1 MVPARVGRGHAKPY
15 SGSPPFGNFRSTRA
29 LAHEDPVTDEESA
42 MTART
47 ALVLGATGGVGGAVA
62 RRLAAEGWAV
72 RALHRDPG
80 RVRRD
85 EDGLDWVR
93 GDAMAAADVVAAA
106 TKAALIVHAV
116 NPPGYRDW
124 DRLVLPML
132 EASIA
137 AARDSG
143 ARLIL
148 PGNVYVYGREA
159 GPNPGA
165 DAPQTPRTAKGRIRI
180 AMEDRLRESGVRSL
194 IVRAGDFFGPRTT
207 ANSWF
212 SAALVRPGKPVRT
225 VLDPGTPGVG
235 HQWAYLPDVA
245 ETIVRLGS
253 REAELP
259 PFAAFNMDGHWDAD
273 GRQMIAA
280 IARAVGHEVRV
291 RRFPWA
297 LLPLAAP
304 FWPLAREIREM
315 RYLWREPLRMSNA
328 GLVECLG
335 HEPHTPLDVAV
346 RETLIGLGCLRDAG

>member
-1 MVPARVGRGHAKPY
+1 
-15 SGSPPFGNFRSTRA
+15 
-29 LAHEDPVTDEESA
+29 
-42 MTART
+42 MTTRT

-62 RRLAAEGWAV
+62 RRLAAGGWVV

-80 RVRRD
+80 RVASAA
-85 EDGLDWVR
+85 DGLDWRR
-93 GDAMAAADVVAAA
+93 GDAMIPADVAAA
-106 TKAALIVHAV
+106 ASGASLIVHAV

-132 EASIA
+132 DASIA
-137 AARDSG
+137 AARAAQ
-143 ARLIL
+143 ARLLL
-148 PGNVYVYGREA
+148 PGNVYVYGRDA

-180 AMEDRLRESGVRSL
+180 AMEARLHEAGVRSL
-194 IVRAGDFFGPRTT
+194 VVRAGDFFGPRTT

-225 VLDPGTPGVG
+225 MLDPGFPGIG

-245 ETIVRLGS
+245 ETMVRLAE

-259 PFAAFNMDGHWDAD
+259 RFAAFNMDGHWDPD
-273 GRQMIAA
+273 GRQMVAA
-280 IARAVGHEVRV
+280 IARAVGREVRV
-291 RRFPWA
+291 RRFPWG

-315 RYLWREPLRMSNA
+315 RYLWREPLRMSNE
-328 GLVECLG
+328 GLMAFLG
-335 HEPHTPLDVAV
+335 AEPHTPLGEAV
-346 RETLIGLGCLRDAG
+346 RETLAGLGCLRDQGPR

>member
-1 MVPARVGRGHAKPY
+1 
-15 SGSPPFGNFRSTRA
+15 
-29 LAHEDPVTDEESA
+29 
-42 MTART
+42 MTTGT

-62 RRLAAEGWAV
+62 RRLRAEGWTV

-80 RVRRD
+80 RAARTA
-85 EDGLDWVR
+85 DGLDWVR
-93 GDAMAAADVVAAA
+93 GDAMVGADVVAAA
-106 TKAALIVHAV
+106 AGASLIVHAV

-132 EASIA
+132 DASIP
-137 AARDSG
+137 AARAVD
-143 ARLIL
+143 ARLVL
-148 PGNVYVYGREA
+148 PGNVYVYGRDA
-159 GPNPGA
+159 GLNPGI

-180 AMEDRLRESGVRSL
+180 AMEARLRESGVRAL

-212 SAALVRPGKPVRT
+212 STALVRPGRPVRSVT
-225 VLDPGTPGVG
+225 DPGTPGVG

-245 ETIVRLGS
+245 ETMVRLS
-253 REAELP
+253 AREAELP
-259 PFAAFNMDGHWDAD
+259 RFSAFNMDGHWDPD

-280 IARAVGHEVRV
+280 IARAVGGEVRV

-315 RYLWREPLRMSNA
+315 RYLWREPIRMDNEA
-328 GLVECLG
+328 LVRFLG
-335 HEPHTPLDVAV
+335 AEPHTPLDEAV
-346 RETLIGLGCLRDAG
+346 RETLAGLGGLSEPA

>member
-1 MVPARVGRGHAKPY
+1 
-15 SGSPPFGNFRSTRA
+15 
-29 LAHEDPVTDEESA
+29 
-42 MTART
+42 MTTRT

-62 RRLAAEGWAV
+62 QRLRQDGWTV

-80 RVRRD
+80 RVARA
-85 EDGLDWVR
+85 EDGLVWVR

-106 TKAALIVHAV
+106 AGASLLVHAV

-132 EASIA
+132 DASIA
-137 AARDSG
+137 AAQASE
-143 ARLIL
+143 ARLLL
-148 PGNVYVYGREA
+148 PGNVYVYGRDA

-194 IVRAGDFFGPRTT
+194 VVRAGDFFGPRTT

-212 SAALVRPGKPVRT
+212 SAALVRPGRPVRT
-225 VLDPGTPGVG
+225 VLDPGMPGVG

-245 ETIVRLGS
+245 ETMVRLAA
-253 REAELP
+253 REAGLP
-259 PFAAFNMDGHWDAD
+259 RFAAFNMDGHWDPD

-280 IARAVGHEVRV
+280 IARAVGRRPRV

-304 FWPLAREIREM
+304 VWPLAREIREM
-315 RYLWREPLRMSNA
+315 RYLWREPLRMRNDELLA
-328 GLVECLG
+328 LLG
-335 HEPHTPLDVAV
+335 AEPHTALDEAV
-346 RETLIGLGCLRDAG
+346 RATLAGLGCLESR